1 MLENQRNNKFHKR
14 NDKNENYK
22 YKNDFSKQRKEKE
35 DLEEIIKRRNLRIKN
50 FFKLC
55 EISIRLLGDK
65 NSPAMV
71 INDKYVLNCYIH
83 NFELR
88 FTDNPIQGNVIYTV
102 KLTEKPNFDKNKVMS
117 CINDYEKRP
126 LYKIK
131 LNDSKTT
138 IYLSGYNFLNKED
151 GEGRYPVFSAYTPK
165 VYFSEEKA
173 IEISGELSKDGYD
186 LVVE

>member
-1 MLENQRNNKFHKR
+1 MLENQRNNKFQKK
-14 NDKNENYK
+14 NDKYK
-22 YKNDFSKQRKEKE
+22 DFSKQRKEKE
-35 DLEEIIKRRNLRIKN
+35 DLEQIIKRRNLRIIN

-65 NSPAMV
+65 NSPAMI

-88 FTDNPIQGNVIYTV
+88 FTDKSIQGNVIYTV

-117 CINDYEKRP
+117 CINDYEKRQ

-131 LNDSKTT
+131 LNNSKPTL
-138 IYLSGYNFLNKED
+138 YLSGYNFLNKEES
-151 GEGRYPVFSAYTPK
+151 EGRYPVFSAYTPK
-165 VYFSEEKA
+165 VYFSEDKA
-173 IEISGELSKDGYD
+173 NEIATELSNNGYD
-186 LVVE
+186 LVIE